1 MLRFYRTVVFGLIVL
16 RLIAVS
22 GTAALFLSISRAFGV
37 MVSTVVLL
45 TLGAASGGQ
54 LSAAFL
60 PAWLAPLARILPNG
74 LVINALRGPV
84 HFHGASVGAAFLGL
98 ALWAVVPAAVIET
111 FTRLRRHR
119 TPVPGPTATVSS

>member
-45 TLGAASGGQ
+45 TLGAPSGGQ
-54 LSAAFL
+54 LSAASL
-60 PAWLAPLARILPNG
+60 RAWLAPLARILPNG
-74 LVINALRGPV
+74 LVINAMRGAV

-98 ALWAVVPAAVIET
+98 AAVIET